1 MMNNLYDL
9 FNHISWKRVI
19 MYEESND
26 TNLKMSNSVLISII
40 VGLASISSGIIL
52 AYSTLPSWSI
62 YIAIILIIV
71 MTFVLLWI
79 SPLPYIIKK
88 KRERRISNKLA
99 STHFQKLIK
108 KNFISQFEKNL
119 SDDISFT
126 FHNIVMRIKSKHSEF
141 NSIPDPQ
148 VELIKQRF
156 YFWLNCLNHFD
167 KKIDDKI
174 LTLLL
179 EEFRSIIIAYCHISA
194 ISNDIS
200 KIKNKSEIEINDQE
214 KEWKKAVNLYNDFRN
229 PYNTYL
235 EEVNKDFK
243 EIRPGIPW
251 ANEL

>member
-1 MMNNLYDL
+1 
-9 FNHISWKRVI
+9 

-26 TNLKMSNSVLISII
+26 SNLKMSNSVLIAII
-40 VGLASISSGIIL
+40 VGLASISSSIIL

-99 STHFQKLIK
+99 STHFQKLMK

-148 VELIKQRF
+148 VKLIKQRF
-156 YFWLNCLNHFD
+156 YF
-167 KKIDDKI
+167 
-174 LTLLL
+174 
-179 EEFRSIIIAYCHISA
+179 
-194 ISNDIS
+194 
-200 KIKNKSEIEINDQE
+200 
-214 KEWKKAVNLYNDFRN
+214 
-229 PYNTYL
+229 
-235 EEVNKDFK
+235 
-243 EIRPGIPW
+243 
-251 ANEL
+251 